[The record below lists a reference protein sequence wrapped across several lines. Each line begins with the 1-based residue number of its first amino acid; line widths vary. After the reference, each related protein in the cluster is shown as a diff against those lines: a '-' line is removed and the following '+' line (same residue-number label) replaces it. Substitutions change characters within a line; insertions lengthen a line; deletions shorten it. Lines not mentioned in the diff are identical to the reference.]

1 MYFVQYGNE
10 ERGKRK
16 MDLGTQVRK
25 NEKQVREALDSLSTC
40 ISEINL
46 KKFQQ
51 QDVSVEMKKYRKMVE
66 KYQKGISTL
75 RTSYK
80 FLKTKKILTLE
91 EMMEIEKEFEEF
103 ENEFQKINKYV
114 NID

>member
-1 MYFVQYGNE
+1 MYLDTIE
-10 ERGKRK
+10 KRRKGKRK

-25 NEKQVREALDSLSTC
+25 SEKQVREALDNLSTC

-51 QDVSVEMKKYRKMVE
+51 QDVTVEMKKYRKMVE

-91 EMMEIEKEFEEF
+91 EMMEIEKELEEF